1 MRNIR
6 ELLEASKDDLPSVYC
21 DMDMV
26 LCDFLKG
33 AEKVIGMPFPLANK
47 QGRWEKISGTK
58 DFWANL
64 DWMPGAKKIVQNIT
78 RYDAHM
84 ISGLKGSEGPGGIAE
99 TDPKVALSMGS
110 KMYGFPYENQ

>member
-1 MRNIR
+1 M
-6 ELLEASKDDLPSVYC
+6 EVSKEDLPSIYC

-47 QGRWEKISGTK
+47 QGRWEKITDTK

-64 DWMPGAKKIVQNIT
+64 DWIPGAKKIVQNTHFFTIFQDLQKT
-78 RYDAHM
+78 ESQKNEYSPTIVPH
-84 ISGLKGSEGPGGIAE
+84 
-99 TDPKVALSMGS
+99 
-110 KMYGFPYENQ
+110 

>member
-1 MRNIR
+1 MRNIKDLM
-6 ELLEASKDDLPSVYC
+6 EVSKEDLPSIYC

-47 QGRWEKISGTK
+47 QGRWEKITDTK

-64 DWMPGAKKIVQNIT
+64 EWMPGAKKIVQSIM
-78 RYDAHM
+78 RYDAH
-84 ISGLKGSEGPGGIAE
+84 I
-99 TDPKVALSMGS
+99 LSAYS
-110 KMYGFPYENQ
+110 CLLYTSDAADE